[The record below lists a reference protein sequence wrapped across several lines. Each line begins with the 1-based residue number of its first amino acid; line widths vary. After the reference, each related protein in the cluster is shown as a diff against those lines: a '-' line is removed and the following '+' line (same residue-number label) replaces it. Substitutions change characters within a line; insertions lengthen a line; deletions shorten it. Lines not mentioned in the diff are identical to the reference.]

1 MSQCPEMR
9 LKLETVIKNS
19 KLGADGKPISTA
31 GGVGGEGGS
40 SENDGGN
47 KGSSGTGTGSIKLK
61 TDFSN
66 FHTS

>member
-31 GGVGGEGGS
+31 GGGDGAS
-40 SENDGGN
+40 SENDGSN
-47 KGSSGTGTGSIKLK
+47 KGSSTGTGSIKLK